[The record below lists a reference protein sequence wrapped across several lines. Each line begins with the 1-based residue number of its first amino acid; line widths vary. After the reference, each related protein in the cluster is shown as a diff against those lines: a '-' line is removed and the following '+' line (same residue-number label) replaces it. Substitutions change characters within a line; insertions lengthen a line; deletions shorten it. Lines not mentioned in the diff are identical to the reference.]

1 MKAAASTAHI
11 VSTPDSERQLW
22 AQNMAWL
29 VRLRW
34 VAVLAQA
41 ATVLVVLYMKIE
53 LNTAL
58 LSTLVGIAFGS
69 NLACFLWLKQSP
81 ALSEWMLLAVMAFDF
96 VLLTAL
102 LHASGGP
109 SNPFTVLFLVHIALA
124 AVVLKARYAWMLA
137 SMAMLCFFAL
147 FVFESSD
154 PSSSVAGSMPGSM
167 AGHAHHAGHHQPSA
181 MTLHL
186 QGMWVAFA
194 IAATVIAYFVT
205 RVTRDLE
212 VQRTE
217 AALARTRALRSER
230 LASLATLAAGAA
242 HELATPLSTIAVAA
256 KELERDL
263 TSLPEAKESVGDAHL
278 IRQEVQRCRH
288 ILDQMASDAGES
300 AGEPFRSV
308 RADELL
314 REATENLSEMSR
326 VEISVETDAEL
337 KIPLRALGRALRGLI
352 RNALQASTGTVSI
365 RVQAAGQKV
374 RIEVEDRGEGMSTE
388 LLAKLGEPFFT
399 TKEPGHGM
407 GLGVFLA
414 RALCERL
421 GGSLEH
427 TSRHGHGTVARVYL
441 PQGIPGSKQVQP
453 S

>member
-1 MKAAASTAHI
+1 MGAPANSLLLDPAAAADKLVWPH
-11 VSTPDSERQLW
+11 
-22 AQNMAWL
+22 NMAWL

-41 ATVLVVLYMKIE
+41 ATVLVVGLMGME
-53 LNTAL
+53 FDTAR
-58 LSTLVGIAFGS
+58 LSLLVGVAFAS
-69 NLACFLWLKQSP
+69 NLGCFVWLKRQREVR
-81 ALSEWMLLAVMAFDF
+81 EWMLAAIMAFDF

-124 AVVLKARYAWMLA
+124 AVVLKARYAWSLA
-137 SMAMLCFFAL
+137 AMAMLCFFAL
-147 FVFESSD
+147 FVFDDGEH
-154 PSSSVAGSMPGSM
+154 ASMM
-167 AGHAHHAGHHQPSA
+167 AHALMGHHSA

-194 IAATVIAYFVT
+194 IAAAVIAYFVT

-212 VQRTE
+212 VQRNE

-263 TSLPEAKESVGDAHL
+263 QSLPGASDSAQDARL
-278 IRQEVQRCRH
+278 IRTEVQRCRH

-300 AGEPFRSV
+300 AGEPFQWVTTS
-308 RADELL
+308 ELL
-314 REATENLSEMSR
+314 REATEDLRELSR
-326 VEISVETDAEL
+326 VEITVQSDAKL
-337 KIPLRALGRALRGLI
+337 HVPLRALGRALRGLV
-352 RNALQASTGTVSI
+352 RNALQASTQTVQVRATTQDG
-365 RVQAAGQKV
+365 RVLL
-374 RIEVEDRGEGMSTE
+374 EVEDRGTGMSPE
-388 LLAKLGEPFFT
+388 LLSRVGDPFFT
-399 TKEPGHGM
+399 TKEPGQGM

-427 TSRHGHGTVARVYL
+427 ASSMGQGTVARVYL
-441 PQGIPGSKQVQP
+441 PQGESPQNPVQP
-453 S
+453 A

>member
-1 MKAAASTAHI
+1 MGPSLSTLSLDASPGALR
-11 VSTPDSERQLW
+11 PLW
-22 AQNMAWL
+22 PQNMAWL

-41 ATVLVVLYMKIE
+41 VTVLVVGLMGME
-53 LNTAL
+53 LNAL
-58 LSTLVGIAFGS
+58 RLAALVGVAFAS
-69 NLACFLWLKQSP
+69 NLACFVWLKRGREVR
-81 ALSEWMLLAVMAFDF
+81 EWMLAAIMAFDF

-102 LHASGGP
+102 LQASGGP

-124 AVVLKARYAWMLA
+124 AVVLKARYAWSLA
-137 SMAMLCFFAL
+137 AMAMVCFFAL
-147 FVFESSD
+147 FVFDGEQH
-154 PSSSVAGSMPGSM
+154 SM
-167 AGHAHHAGHHQPSA
+167 AAHAHMGHHSA

-194 IAATVIAYFVT
+194 IAAAVIAYFVT

-212 VQRTE
+212 VQRNE

-242 HELATPLSTIAVAA
+242 HELSTPLSTIAVAA

-263 TSLPEAKESVGDAHL
+263 HSLPEASESAEDARL

-300 AGEPFRSV
+300 AGEPFQHVTAR
-308 RADELL
+308 ELL
-314 REATENLSEMSR
+314 REATEDLHELSR
-326 VEISVETDAEL
+326 VELTLETEAEL
-337 KIPLRALGRALRGLI
+337 HVPLRALGRALRGLV
-352 RNALQASTGTVSI
+352 RNALQASTHSVQVRAVSKHG
-365 RVQAAGQKV
+365 RVL
-374 RIEVEDRGEGMSTE
+374 IEIEDRGSGMSPE
-388 LLAKLGEPFFT
+388 LLARVGDPFFT

-427 TSRHGHGTVARVYL
+427 TSHMGQGTVARVHL
-441 PQGIPGSKQVQP
+441 PQGDGPKEPVQP
-453 S
+453 A